1 MTPFVRHAVVLGL
14 LFAIGP
20 FAIDMYLPALPEIG
34 RALNTDAASVQA
46 SLLAFF
52 AAIAVF
58 QLIYGPI
65 SDMVGRK
72 APLYFGLTLFVIG
85 TIGCALAPNIETL
98 IAFRFLQGIGAC
110 ANMMMPRAI
119 MRDLYT
125 GNQAARLM
133 SLLMLVFSVS
143 PILAPLFGSFLVE
156 ALGWRSVFWAI
167 LGIGIAGFVLVA
179 FFLPETLPREKRQR
193 TGWATVGRSYWVLLR
208 DARFMGLSLIAG
220 FGIAGFFTFLV
231 NSPFVFQGHYGL
243 SPTMY
248 SIAFSINAVA
258 FIGVAQANG
267 WLAERFGQERLVL
280 GAASL
285 FALLTVALF
294 ALQLAGVG
302 NMYVMIVMLFI
313 GFGALGLVIPS
324 TSVLALDDH
333 GAIAGSAAAL
343 SGTLQLVVAALLV
356 PVVAIFFDG
365 SPTPMVGGIAF
376 AALVALVLSVLTLGR
391 RREPV
396 AAAQPAE

>member
-1 MTPFVRHAVVLGL
+1 MTSTFVRHAVVLGL

-34 RALNTDAASVQA
+34 RSLATDAASVQA

-58 QLIYGPI
+58 QLVYGPI

-72 APLYFGLTLFVIG
+72 APLYFGLTLFAIG
-85 TIGCALAPNIETL
+85 SVGCALAPNIETL

-167 LGIGIAGFVLVA
+167 LGIGIAGFALVA
-179 FFLPETLPREKRQR
+179 FFLPETLPPEKRQR
-193 TGWATVGRSYWVLLR
+193 TGWGTVVGSYWVLLR

-231 NSPFVFQGHYGL
+231 NSPFVFQDHYGL
-243 SPTMY
+243 SPTMF
-248 SIAFSINAVA
+248 SVAFSINAVA

-267 WLAERFGQERLVL
+267 WLAERYGQEKLVL

-294 ALQLAGVG
+294 GLQLAGVD
-302 NMYVMIVMLFI
+302 NMYVLIAMLFV

-343 SGTLQLVVAALLV
+343 SGTLQLVVAAFLV
-356 PVVAIFFDG
+356 PVVAVFFDG
-365 SPTPMVGGIAF
+365 TPTPMVGGIAF
-376 AALVALVLSVLTLGR
+376 AALVALALSWLTLAR
-391 RREPV
+391 RREAV
-396 AAAQPAE
+396 GQPAE